1 MASVKRRT
9 DDRPKPWL
17 VRWRDEAGADRKK
30 SFARKADADRFRAEV
45 EHSLNDGSYIDPK
58 AGKITFQ
65 QYAEGWR
72 AAQQHRPNTAARK
85 KSLLFKHVYPAI
97 GGRQLVTIRHS
108 TMQAFIT
115 GLSPDLAP
123 SSIETVFRTVR
134 AIYSAAK
141 RDRLIKFDPCADITL
156 PELPRVK
163 VVPLTTGE
171 VSALA
176 SAVKPRY
183 RGLVEFDAGT
193 GLRQGEVFGVEV
205 DDINRTDKTLT
216 VERQL
221 QPAAGGGVVVCPLK
235 NRHSYRTVPLG
246 KAMFEVID
254 AHLAAYPPVA
264 VEVLDVTGPK
274 PVTRSARFVFL
285 DDAGRPLNRNSFNES
300 VWRPAREQVGLPE
313 ATQHDLRHFYASLL
327 IRAGL
332 NPKVVAERLGHRDAT
347 LTLNTY
353 SHLWPDDDDRS
364 RQAIDDVFER
374 DVPHMRPKEQK

>member
-1 MASVKRRT
+1 MASVKKRT

-30 SFARKADADRFRAEV
+30 SFARKVDADRFRAEV
-45 EHSLNDGSYIDPK
+45 EHSLNDGSYIDPAAAK
-58 AGKITFQ
+58 VTFR
-65 QYAEGWR
+65 QYAEEWR
-72 AAQQHRPNTAARK
+72 AAQQHRANTAARK

-97 GGRQLVTIRHS
+97 GGRQLTAIRHS
-108 TMQAFIT
+108 SMQAFIT
-115 GLSPDLAP
+115 GLSPSLAP

-134 AIYSAAK
+134 SIYSAAK
-141 RDRLIKFDPCADITL
+141 RDRLIKFDPCDNVKL
-156 PELPRVK
+156 PELPRVQ
-163 VVPLTTGE
+163 VVPLTTAQIA
-171 VSALA
+171 ALA

-205 DDINRTDKTLT
+205 GDIDRDKKVVA
-216 VERQL
+216 VERQI
-221 QPAAGGGVVVCPLK
+221 QPAAGGGTVVCPLK

-246 KAMFEVID
+246 QAMLDVLA
-254 AHLAAYPPVA
+254 AHLAEFPARE
-264 VEVLDVTGPK
+264 VEVLDITGPK
-274 PVTRSARFVFL
+274 PITRTARFVFA
-285 DDAGRPLNRNSFNES
+285 DAAGRALNRNTFNDS

-313 ATQHDLRHFYASLL
+313 TTQHDLRHFYASLL

-364 RQAIDDVFER
+364 RQAIDDVFQR
-374 DVPHMRPKEQK
+374 DVPHMRPTEEK